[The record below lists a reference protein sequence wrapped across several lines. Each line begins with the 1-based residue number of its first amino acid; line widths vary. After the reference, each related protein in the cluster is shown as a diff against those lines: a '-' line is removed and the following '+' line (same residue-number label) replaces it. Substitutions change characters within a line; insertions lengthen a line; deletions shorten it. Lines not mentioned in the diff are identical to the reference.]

1 MRAAAPSRRNLLAG
15 GLLALAAPA
24 CGPLDAGLLR
34 AAETHPPGYPT
45 TAALEEFGRL
55 LAERSDGRLR
65 LQLYAGGQLGE
76 EKDTLEI
83 TIFGGLDLNRV
94 NLAPLNAF
102 APLTIPPTLPFLF
115 RSIAHM
121 RAAMDGAP
129 GKQILASL
137 EPHGLIGLCFYD
149 SGARSI
155 YTTRRP
161 VLRPADLAGQKIR
174 VMNSDVAVALVEAL
188 GADAAPVPYG
198 EVYQGLLQGLVDG
211 AENNLPS
218 FESSRHFEAARY
230 YSLTQHTMAPEVLVA
245 SARTWRKLAPEQ
257 RALVRQCAADSV
269 VLMRRLWDA
278 RTAAAEAKIRAA
290 GVTVLTPDPAPFAA
304 RARGVWERFLT
315 TPASKQLVADIL
327 AVEVRGV

>member
-1 MRAAAPSRRNLLAG
+1 MSRPVPSRRGVLAS
-15 GLLALAAPA
+15 GLGALGAAA
-24 CGPLDAGLLR
+24 CGPLDEGLLR

-45 TAALEEFGRL
+45 TAALGEFGRL
-55 LAERSDGRLR
+55 LAQRSSGALR
-65 LQLYAGGQLGE
+65 LKLYPGGQLGE

-83 TIFGGLDLNRV
+83 IIFGGLDFNRV

-102 APLTIPPTLPFLF
+102 APQTIPPTLPFLF

-121 RAAMDGAP
+121 RAAMDGPP
-129 GKQILASL
+129 GAQILASL

-149 SGARSI
+149 SGARSF

-161 VLRPADLAGQKIR
+161 VLSPADLAGQKIR

-211 AENNLPS
+211 AENNFPS
-218 FESSRHFEAARY
+218 FESSRHFEAARF
-230 YSLTQHTMAPEVLVA
+230 YSLTRHTMAPEVLVA
-245 SARTWRKLAPEQ
+245 SARSWRKLAPEQ
-257 RALVRQCAADSV
+257 QALVRACARDSV
-269 VLMRRLWDA
+269 GFMRARWDA
-278 RTAAAEAKIRAA
+278 RTAAAEAAVRAA

-304 RARGVWERFLT
+304 RARPIWDRFLT
-315 TPASKQLVADIL
+315 TPAQQRLVEDIL
-327 AVEVRGV
+327 AVEAGGV